1 MFLLSTRQ
9 CAGYSWIP
17 LILGIQAQADSIWIL
32 TLNLYRDVQKVWI
45 PSCLVLPSLPFLCIY
60 LFLFILAFCLG
71 EERLSASL
79 ASISAIH
86 LFWHQAHCFT
96 AFPGL
101 FQSPFH
107 SYILILG
114 KKKNLHFLS
123 LLCSSRGSHWLLFTS
138 TLSSVLAQSG
148 TQKEKCLICL
158 TQAIVGE

>member
-1 MFLLSTRQ
+1 VFLLSTRQ

-114 KKKNLHFLS
+114 KKKI
-123 LLCSSRGSHWLLFTS
+123 FTS
-138 TLSSVLAQSG
+138 FHCYVPQEAAIDFCLLLPSLQSLHSQGHRRRSVWFVSH
-148 TQKEKCLICL
+148 KP
-158 TQAIVGE
+158 